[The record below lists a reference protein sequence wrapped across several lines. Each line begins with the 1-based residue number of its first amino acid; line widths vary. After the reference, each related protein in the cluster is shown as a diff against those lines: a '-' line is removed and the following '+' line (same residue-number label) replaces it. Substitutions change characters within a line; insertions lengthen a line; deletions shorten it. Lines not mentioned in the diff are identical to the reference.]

1 MKAKISTLPFS
12 PAEITEHEFTAKANE
27 LLREFDTILARTRRK
42 SERIARLERRTQE
55 LRAALRKG

>member
-1 MKAKISTLPFS
+1 MKAKLHTLPL
-12 PAEITEHEFTAKANE
+12 ALEEMTEHEFTAKANE